1 MEIATLLTA
10 FAALL
15 TSIITMFTVYE
26 MRRQRVVSHLPILK
40 ILRGHAQVEIDQQQ
54 NWQWKSESLLIN
66 NYGKGVALD
75 VNVKWEVEIETIV
88 DMLKKYDPHNIK
100 EISLKNNFLK
110 LDNSFHVIDRQS
122 EENYPALP
130 VNTQSTNKLTIPP
143 YLTTAF
149 EKYISEAFINRP
161 ESSKSIDSDFR
172 FEDFPSINIK
182 ASYKDINENEY
193 MNNFTLL
200 ISTAVI
206 SKGVENK
213 NGSATIIFDVK
224 EADA

>member
-15 TSIITMFTVYE
+15 TSIVTMFTVLE

-40 ILRGHAQVEIDQQQ
+40 ILGEYAQVEIDQNQ
-54 NWQWKSESLLIN
+54 NWMWKSESLLIN

-75 VNVKWEVEIETIV
+75 VSVKWEVEIEPIV
-88 DMLKKYDPHNIK
+88 EMLKKYDPHNVK
-100 EISLKNNFLK
+100 DFSLENGFLK
-110 LDNSFHVIDRQS
+110 LDNSFHAVDRQS
-122 EENYPALP
+122 EANFPALP
-130 VNTQSTNKLTIPP
+130 INTQTSNKLRVPP

-149 EKYISEAFINRP
+149 EKYIAEAILNRP
-161 ESSKSIDSDFR
+161 KTNNSKVKSFDL
-172 FEDFPSINIK
+172 EDFPAVNIK

-193 MNNFTLL
+193 VKNFSLQ
-200 ISTAVI
+200 ISI
-206 SKGVENK
+206 SSVRKGSENK
-213 NGSATIIFDVK
+213 NGAASIIFDVK